1 MCELDMI
8 HALLVLL
15 QLSVHPE
22 QTTLVCYCF
31 PVLGVDWAQLGGSHL
46 GSFLQ
51 SESNGGGALSLPE
64 EFLTHVSSGEHSHGD
79 QG

>member
-1 MCELDMI
+1 MYELDMI

-15 QLSVHPE
+15 QLSVSPE

-31 PVLGVDWAQLGGSHL
+31 PVLSVDWAQLGGSHL

-51 SESNGGGALSLPE
+51 SESDGGRASSLPE
-64 EFLTHVSSGEHSHGD
+64 EFLTHMCSGEHSHGG